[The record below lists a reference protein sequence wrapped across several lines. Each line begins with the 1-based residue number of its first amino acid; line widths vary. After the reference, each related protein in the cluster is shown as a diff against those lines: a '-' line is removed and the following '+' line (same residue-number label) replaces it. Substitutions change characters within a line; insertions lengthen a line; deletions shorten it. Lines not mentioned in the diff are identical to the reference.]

1 MQYKLTTPVTREDLA
16 PLQAGDTVLLSGTV
30 YTARDAAHQRMMEL
44 LDEGRA
50 PPLPRGG
57 RRRLL
62 RGPHPGAARARSS
75 APPAPPPAAGWTP
88 TPPACWTWG

>member
-1 MQYKLTTPVTREDLA
+1 MQYKLTTPVTRADLE

-30 YTARDAAHQRMMEL
+30 YTARDAAHQRMCAL
-44 LDEGRA
+44 LDEGK
-50 PPLPRGG
+50 PLPIP
-57 RRRLL
+57 LE
-62 RGPHPGAARARSS
+62 GAATYYVGPTPSGPGRSS